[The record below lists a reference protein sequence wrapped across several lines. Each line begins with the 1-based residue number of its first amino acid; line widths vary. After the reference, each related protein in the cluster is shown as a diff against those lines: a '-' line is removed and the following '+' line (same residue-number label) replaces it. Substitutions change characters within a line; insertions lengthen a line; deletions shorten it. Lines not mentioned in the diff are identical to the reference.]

1 MLLYISLSILSLPG
15 TYTQHFDILFALF
28 SWIPPLSS
36 TAPLF
41 FSFLFSLRCSLLI
54 FGSYLFSSFKT
65 RPIRKLFSFL
75 FFLFFL
81 TLRTVSLFTL
91 KLMEKKKLVPLWSRA
106 NLKKRSNYCVIPTTE
121 QPDCL
126 LLDFTSPFCFFF
138 FVFLFSSVQRLL
150 LNTLVCPQSFI
161 CFYFSLGLGFS
172 FLSLLFPIIGF
183 YYYQVRFCSF
193 HIYNY
198 HHIYS
203 S

>member
-75 FFLFFL
+75 FFLFFFDIANGV
-81 TLRTVSLFTL
+81 TVYV
-91 KLMEKKKLVPLWSRA
+91 KVDGEKKLVPLWSRA
-106 NLKKRSNYCVIPTTE
+106 NLKKEVITVLFLLRSNQIACYLT
-121 QPDCL
+121 L
-126 LLDFTSPFCFFF
+126 LHLFVSFSLFFF
-138 FVFLFSSVQRLL
+138 SPLFRD
-150 LNTLVCPQSFI
+150 
-161 CFYFSLGLGFS
+161 
-172 FLSLLFPIIGF
+172 
-183 YYYQVRFCSF
+183 YY
-193 HIYNY
+193 
-198 HHIYS
+198 
-203 S
+203 